1 MAELEKVIKGIHQHC
16 EGSMFDRCGECP
28 YYEIDHE
35 PFVCRDMLLN
45 DLNEL
50 LKKQEHKDRMYHAL
64 EDDWRRLKELLKEQE
79 VKTGKWIERIDYM
92 GDTYYD
98 CSVCNESWITIE
110 GTPWVNGMNYC
121 PHCGA
126 KMNQEGR

>member
-1 MAELEKVIKGIHQHC
+1 MIDREKVIKGIHQHC

-50 LKKQEHKDRMYHAL
+50 LK
-64 EDDWRRLKELLKEQE
+64 EQE
-79 VKTGKWIERIDYM
+79 NEEERILKIVWDVLH
-92 GDTYYD
+92 GCVSTDTVED
-98 CSVCNESWITIE
+98 QD
-110 GTPWVNGMNYC
+110 WVYEQIRNRVHPMY
-121 PHCGA
+121 
-126 KMNQEGR
+126 